1 VTEGKKST
9 PSDSG
14 EIQTFAAADIQ
25 ADKHLTSR
33 RRLIKLG
40 GAAAPVVLTLTSRPV
55 MAWHCNTT
63 SAWGSAQ
70 INPNASTT
78 ARNKKNE
85 LVDETWTIENW
96 KNNTTRA
103 GLPMPWTSLG
113 NARSV
118 AIQTSNPSGANY
130 YKNLTAA
137 WLFQSVGLP
146 TGLAGTDK
154 LWDKICNGSKWQK
167 YMIVA
172 RMNTILISNVK
183 SCLTSSTHV
192 DQLRLMAT
200 GTFAPSNLGGVVWN
214 QDMIIQYLEQNW
226 IVRAA

>member
-1 VTEGKKST
+1 MFEDKTAS
-9 PSDSG
+9 PSEPRKAEVPMSSSATSG
-14 EIQTFAAADIQ
+14 SA
-25 ADKHLTSR
+25 LTSR

-40 GAAAPVVLTLTSRPV
+40 GVAAPVALTLTSRPV

-70 INPNASTT
+70 INPNQSTT

-96 KNNTTRA
+96 KHNTTRA

-113 NARSV
+113 NARGV
-118 AIQTSNPSGANY
+118 VIQTSNPSGANY

-137 WLFQSVGLP
+137 WLFSSVGLP
-146 TGLAGTDK
+146 TGVSGTDK
-154 LWDKICNGSKWQK
+154 LWDKICNGSQWQK

-172 RMNTILISNVK
+172 RMNTILIANVK

-192 DQLRLMAT
+192 DQLKLMAT
-200 GTFAPSNLGGVVWN
+200 GTYSPSNLGGVVWN
-214 QDMIIQYLEQNW
+214 QAMIIQYLEQNW

>member
-1 VTEGKKST
+1 MSEDKFVPPSESNQHEAPASLSVKSVT
-9 PSDSG
+9 
-14 EIQTFAAADIQ
+14 A
-25 ADKHLTSR
+25 LTSR

-40 GAAAPVVLTLTSRPV
+40 GAVAPVALTLTSRPV

-70 INPNASTT
+70 INPNQSTT
-78 ARNKKNE
+78 ARNANNQ
-85 LVDETWTIENW
+85 LVNETWTIANW
-96 KNNTTRA
+96 KDNTTRA

-113 NARSV
+113 NARGV
-118 AIQTSNPSGANY
+118 VIQTSNPGGANY

-137 WLFQSVGLP
+137 WLFSSVGLP

-154 LWDKICNGSKWQK
+154 LWDKICNGSQWQK

-172 RMNTILISNVK
+172 RMNTILIANVK

-192 DQLRLMAT
+192 DQLALMAT
-200 GTFAPSNLGGVVWN
+200 GTYSPSNLGGVVWN
-214 QDMIIQYLEQNW
+214 QAMIIQYLEQNW
-226 IVRAA
+226 IVRPA